1 LASEFYFWRFGFLSN
16 LCRPV
21 KLMFHSRKAAIGFI
35 FVTLLI
41 DITGLGIIIPV
52 FPKLIGSL
60 THGNISQISQW
71 GGVLTVIY
79 AVMQFFCAPIIGNLS
94 DKYGRRPVLLTSLLG
109 FGIDYLFMA
118 FAPTIWWLFLSR
130 VIAGI
135 TGASITTA
143 SAYIADVSTKETRA
157 KNFGMI
163 GAAFGLGFII
173 GPSLG
178 GMLAHF
184 GLRVPFIVAAAC
196 CLLNALYGY
205 FVLPESLAK
214 DHRRQFEW
222 KRANPVG
229 SLTHLKKYPT
239 VLGLM
244 ASIVLVYVAAHALQS
259 TWTYINIERF
269 NWSEQ
274 KLGYSLGVVGAMT
287 FLVQGI
293 LIRYINPRLGNE
305 KSVYIGL
312 SIYSLGMLAF
322 AFANQSWMM
331 FVFMIPYCL
340 GGIAGPALQAI
351 LSGHVPRNEQ
361 GELQGALTS
370 MMSLTSIVGP
380 LAMTNLFAFFTKPGA
395 RIHFSGAPFLLGSIL
410 LMTSALVAF
419 SILKSEK
426 SHTTEEVP
434 QFNFEETQV

>member
-1 LASEFYFWRFGFLSN
+1 
-16 LCRPV
+16 
-21 KLMFHSRKAAIGFI
+21 MGFI
-35 FVTLLI
+35 FITLLI

-52 FPKLIGSL
+52 FPKLIGQL
-60 THGNISQISQW
+60 TGGNISQVSQW
-71 GGVLTVIY
+71 GGILTVVY
-79 AVMQFFCAPIIGNLS
+79 ALIQFFCAPLIGNLS
-94 DKYGRRPVLLTSLLG
+94 DKYGRRPVLLTSLVG

-118 FAPTIWWLFLSR
+118 FAPTIWWLFISR

-135 TGASITTA
+135 TGASFTTA
-143 SAYIADVSTKETRA
+143 SAYIADISTTENRA
-157 KNFGMI
+157 KNFGLI

-178 GMLAHF
+178 GLLAHF
-184 GLRVPFIVAAAC
+184 GLRVPFFVAAAC

-205 FVLPESLAK
+205 FVLPESLSK
-214 DHRRQFEW
+214 DHRREFEW

-229 SLTHLKKYPT
+229 SLTHLKKYPS
-239 VLGLM
+239 VVGLM
-244 ASIVLVYVAAHALQS
+244 GSLVLVYIAAHSLQS

-269 NWSEQ
+269 NWSEE
-274 KLGYSLGVVGAMT
+274 KLGYSLGVVGIMT

-293 LIRYINPRLGNE
+293 LIRYINPKIGNE

-312 SIYSLGMLAF
+312 SIYALGMLAF

-351 LSGHVPRNEQ
+351 LAGHVPRNEQ

-370 MMSLTSIVGP
+370 MMSLTSIIGP
-380 LAMTNLFAFFTKPGA
+380 LVMTTLFAWFTRPGTSL
-395 RIHFSGAPFLLGSIL
+395 HFSGAPFLLGSFL
-410 LMTSALVAF
+410 LMGSALIAYSVLKTEKQYVKKESEQF
-419 SILKSEK
+419 SFEK
-426 SHTTEEVP
+426 TEV
-434 QFNFEETQV
+434 